1 MENEAVETKDN
12 NERRSGKEI
21 KKEENSS
28 SSLRIPKNYFIIVLI
43 TSIVCFLI
51 NIFVVQLAQV
61 NGSSMYPTLED
72 GQMLLVSK
80 ISKVTNDYERGD
92 IVIFKHNGKNLIK
105 RLIALPG
112 ETIQIIGNDIYINDK
127 KIEDY
132 VDVDMEEIRNNYFTD
147 KVTLAEDEYVFFGD
161 NRNNSV
167 DCRQIGPVK
176 RKDIVGKVIL
186 RFIPF
191 DTF

>member
-1 MENEAVETKDN
+1 MENEVVETKDN
-12 NERRSGKEI
+12 NECRSSKEI

-92 IVIFKHNGKNLIK
+92 VVIFKHNGKNLIK

-112 ETIQIIGNDIYINDK
+112 ETIQIIGNDIYINDE

-132 VDVDMEEIRNNYFTD
+132 VDVDMEEITNNYFTD

>member
-1 MENEAVETKDN
+1 MENEVVETKDN
-12 NERRSGKEI
+12 NECRSSKEI

-28 SSLRIPKNYFIIVLI
+28 SPLRIPKNYFIIVLI

-92 IVIFKHNGKNLIK
+92 VVIFKHNGKNLIK

-112 ETIQIIGNDIYINDK
+112 ETIQIIGNDIYINDE

-132 VDVDMEEIRNNYFTD
+132 VDVDMEEITNNYFTD

>member
-1 MENEAVETKDN
+1 MENEVVETKDN
-12 NERRSGKEI
+12 NECRSSKEI

-28 SSLRIPKNYFIIVLI
+28 SPLRIPKNYFIIVLI

-112 ETIQIIGNDIYINDK
+112 ETIQIIGNDIYINDE

-132 VDVDMEEIRNNYFTD
+132 VDVDMEEITNNYFTD

>member
-1 MENEAVETKDN
+1 MENEVVETKDN
-12 NERRSGKEI
+12 NECRSSKEI

-28 SSLRIPKNYFIIVLI
+28 SPLRIPKNYFIIVLI

-80 ISKVTNDYERGD
+80 ISKVTNDYERGN
-92 IVIFKHNGKNLIK
+92 IIIFKHNGKNLIK

-112 ETIQIIGNDIYINDK
+112 ETIQIIGNDIYINDE

-132 VDVDMEEIRNNYFTD
+132 VDVDMEEITNNYFTD